1 MADIFA
7 LPESHTDAVHDGY
20 QFEIKC
26 SDLVC
31 STKLCKAWM
40 ENHVINDCKF
50 IPARSESVIS
60 DSEMTV
66 YCRERDVS
74 SDDNSS
80 ASTPTTTYFQDFL
93 DDKKELHIVEIP
105 DIVSV
110 TTNCPILVCIHRT
123 SPN

>member
-1 MADIFA
+1 MIISSRLNVAILSA
-7 LPESHTDAVHDGY
+7 PQNCVRLGWKIMS
-20 QFEIKC
+20 
-26 SDLVC
+26 L
-31 STKLCKAWM
+31 
-40 ENHVINDCKF
+40 NDCKF

-66 YCRERDVS
+66 YCQERDVS

-80 ASTPTTTYFQDFL
+80 ASTPTTTYFQDVL

-105 DIVSV
+105 DIVTIPS
-110 TTNCPILVCIHRT
+110 LYGIHRT